1 MADFI
6 PGESYRL
13 DVVGADGD
21 LLVDSWTSQ
30 VKASVVSKAGSLQ
43 VDVDTGKVFGP
54 LIGDIEDIDG
64 TVIFDSSANTIKT
77 NLIGEVR
84 DLSGNIVVD
93 PEVAMVNADV
103 TGNVLDEFG
112 SAIIDIANRTV
123 DADAVYGTFYGDLIG
138 NVTSDSTLFGAFSG
152 DFNGSHYGEFY
163 GDITGNV
170 TGSVTGDVIG
180 NVTGVVTGSLI
191 GEVMADENTSL
202 MAPPNDDYNQHN
214 WLGGIAHPVL
224 PPENAIARGPIV
236 VLGEDR
242 SESSLRGHV
251 EHYDGRPIV
260 KADILGNSPWV
271 AHHFGKFRGELYSGS
286 DKALLTY
293 NENTGQV
300 IVKSY
305 GILSLEAYNGT
316 GALNFVGDTAT
327 FNVRGPQ
334 TVRSFNG
341 TWDNKTALLPDD
353 CVLQFDAEGFDGNG
367 WRQAGGFGIYVA
379 DEPINNTAYNAYFGV
394 ALADGVNGPAT
405 NESKGLIFD
414 SAGVLRTPIAKVGS
428 HTYAQRDSMAAEAG
442 MIIFNSSSK
451 KFEGYNGSA
460 WVVLG

>member
-21 LLVDSWTSQ
+21 VLVDSWTSQ
-30 VKASVVSKAGSLQ
+30 IKASVVSSAGALQ
-43 VDVDTGKVFGP
+43 VDVDSGKIYGP
-54 LIGDIEDIDG
+54 LIGNIEDIDG
-64 TVIFDSSANTIKT
+64 TVVFDSGANTMKT

-84 DLSGNIVVD
+84 DIAGNVILDPETAIVSADLIGNVVD
-93 PEVAMVNADV
+93 D
-103 TGNVLDEFG
+103 FG
-112 SAIIDIANRTV
+112 TPIVDIATRSV

-202 MAPPNDDYNQHN
+202 MSPPDENHNQHN

-224 PPENAIARGPIV
+224 PAEDAVARGPIV
-236 VLGEDR
+236 VLGADR
-242 SESSLRGHV
+242 TESSLRGHV

-260 KADILGNSPWV
+260 KADIIGNDLWV

-300 IVKSY
+300 IIKSY
-305 GILSLEAYNGT
+305 GILSVEANNGT
-316 GALNFVGDTAT
+316 GDLNFVGDTAT

-341 TWDNKTALLPDD
+341 TWNNKSAILPDD
-353 CVLQFDAEGFDGNG
+353 AVIQFDAEGFDGNG

-394 ALADGVNGPAT
+394 ALADGVNGPAA

-442 MIIFNSSSK
+442 MIIFNSSSN